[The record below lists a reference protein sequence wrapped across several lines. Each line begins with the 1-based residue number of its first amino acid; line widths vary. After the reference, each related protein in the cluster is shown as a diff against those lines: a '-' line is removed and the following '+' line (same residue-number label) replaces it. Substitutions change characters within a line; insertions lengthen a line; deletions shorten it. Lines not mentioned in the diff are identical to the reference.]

1 MACAITAGI
10 SSIDCR
16 DNAAGITEVFITEL
30 ANKNAI
36 AYTSE
41 KITTFTLTVGKQFWA
56 FQQIKESSE
65 WNETP
70 KINIQGGT
78 IGWEQ
83 DVTIVI
89 PKRTTTKRNII
100 TELAQNTLMIICLDL
115 NGLYWLLGEVRG
127 CDLADASKY
136 ASGKVI
142 SDANAWTLQ
151 FKGAEGVQAREVD
164 SALIAA
170 LIVPAV

>member
-1 MACAITAGI
+1 MACAITSGI

-16 DNAAGITEVFITEL
+16 DNAAGITEVYLTEL
-30 ANKNAI
+30 SNKDTI
-36 AYTSE
+36 AYTSDV
-41 KITTFTLTVGKQFWA
+41 ITTFTLATGKQFWV
-56 FQQIKESSE
+56 FQQIKESSD

-100 TELAQNTLMIICLDL
+100 TELAQNTLMCIVKDL
-115 NGLYWLLGEVRG
+115 NGLYWLIGEVRG
-127 CDLADASKY
+127 ADLSDGSKY
-136 ASGKVI
+136 TSGKVI

-151 FKGAEGVQAREVD
+151 FKAAEGSQAREVD
-164 SALIAA
+164 STLIPD
-170 LIVPAV
+170 LIVPAP